1 MSCSIKLKTGEPLTR
16 KLFKAINEFI
26 LNISIFYD
34 ITKISLNSFLNAIK
48 QNPNLSFT
56 IIKYNVKYK
65 TLRELEK
72 KQEQLSID
80 EYKTLNSQYGLNCV
94 RAYIYPELTYDY
106 KKWSDIKLIKIQ
118 VTQSLDNTF
127 LKQK

>member
-1 MSCSIKLKTGEPLTR
+1 M
-16 KLFKAINEFI
+16 
-26 LNISIFYD
+26 
-34 ITKISLNSFLNAIK
+34 KIDK
-48 QNPNLSFT
+48 
-56 IIKYNVKYK
+56 
-65 TLRELEK
+65 K

-80 EYKTLNSQYGLNCV
+80 ENKTLNSQYGVNCV

-127 LKQK
+127 LKQKWIM